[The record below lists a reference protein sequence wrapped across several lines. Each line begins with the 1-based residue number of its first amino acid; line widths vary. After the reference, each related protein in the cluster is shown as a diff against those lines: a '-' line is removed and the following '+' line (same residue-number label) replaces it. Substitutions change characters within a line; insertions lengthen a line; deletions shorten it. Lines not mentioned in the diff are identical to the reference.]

1 MTTTT
6 QLTQTQ
12 LTRTSLVRKQPKR
25 RNAEKSRANILAAAQ
40 KVFSELGYAHAGI
53 RDIAAIA
60 DVSSTLLIRYFGSK
74 AGLFEAALIDA
85 MKIDALL
92 TNGKEGFGEHLA
104 KLFLNRNLD
113 IPPPSMI
120 ALATNHPEAREITT
134 RVIEEHILPP
144 FIKWLGAPDAR
155 ARALQ
160 ITLLSTGFVQYTR
173 QLPDLF
179 ATRGAD
185 KKLAKWFAQSVQAIV
200 DQS

>member
-1 MTTTT
+1 MTTAI
-6 QLTQTQ
+6 
-12 LTRTSLVRKQPKR
+12 QPKR
-25 RNAEKSRANILAAAQ
+25 RNAEKSRAKILAAAQ
-40 KVFSELGYAHAGI
+40 KAFSELGYAHAGI

-85 MKIDALL
+85 MRIDELL
-92 TNGKEGFGEHLA
+92 QNGKEGFGEHLA
-104 KLFLNRNLD
+104 HLFLNTELD

-134 RVIEEHILPP
+134 RVIETHVLPP

-179 ATRGAD
+179 TTRGAN
-185 KKLAKWFAQSVQAIV
+185 KKLAKWFAESVQAIV